1 MDSKED
7 MEREEKIENALR
19 HFGITDGG
27 AFTVAD
33 NNKRVRKSF
42 GINTVMETR
51 SAEKGK
57 FRITIY
63 YDPEC
68 PLVIRTVSKFG

>member
-1 MDSKED
+1 
-7 MEREEKIENALR
+7 MEREEKIKNALR
-19 HFGITDGG
+19 HFGITHFGITDGG

-33 NNKRVRKSF
+33 NNERIRESF

-57 FRITIY
+57 FRITTY
-63 YDPEC
+63 YDSEC
-68 PLVIRTVSKFG
+68 PLIIRTVSKQE

>member
-1 MDSKED
+1 MNSRED

-33 NNKRVRKSF
+33 NNKR
-42 GINTVMETR
+42 
-51 SAEKGK
+51 
-57 FRITIY
+57 
-63 YDPEC
+63 
-68 PLVIRTVSKFG
+68 